1 MNVLLVDDSEDE
13 CFLLEDELAQG
24 GLSPE
29 IQRVDNESDM
39 ETALAVDNE
48 WDIVLIDYM
57 MPDFTA
63 ERALEMLKE
72 IKKDIPAI
80 VVSGHASEELAVSV
94 MQLGARDYISKHN
107 RFRLIPS
114 IDREVESCKKRK
126 KQQKIKKKLR
136 QTEKKLAAVAEAAH
150 DAIIIVRDDFT
161 IEFWNHGAER
171 IFAYKKHEVIGK
183 NIASTIIPPSFNRI
197 FHKVSAQLFSTG
209 RVHIRYKTFE
219 TTALN
224 KARKE
229 FPVEVSLSSVKI
241 DNKWLAIGIFRDISE
256 RYQLELQ
263 LRQLA
268 NYDELTGLVNR
279 REIISRLQQELT
291 RFSRYRSP
299 ITILFID
306 IDYFK
311 KINDEYGHQV
321 GDNTLVNCANKM
333 QALMRKNDSV
343 GRYGGEEFLI
353 ILPETPINRAIELA
367 ERLRKNIAQPF
378 AKTRTK
384 SEKYIPDYTI
394 SIGVAELID
403 DQMTLDLLIDR
414 ADKAMYR
421 AKQTGRNKICIDT
434 MEKKYD

>member
-1 MNVLLVDDSEDE
+1 
-13 CFLLEDELAQG
+13 
-24 GLSPE
+24 
-29 IQRVDNESDM
+29 
-39 ETALAVDNE
+39 
-48 WDIVLIDYM
+48 
-57 MPDFTA
+57 
-63 ERALEMLKE
+63 
-72 IKKDIPAI
+72 
-80 VVSGHASEELAVSV
+80 
-94 MQLGARDYISKHN
+94 
-107 RFRLIPS
+107 
-114 IDREVESCKKRK
+114 
-126 KQQKIKKKLR
+126 
-136 QTEKKLAAVAEAAH
+136 
-150 DAIIIVRDDFT
+150 
-161 IEFWNHGAER
+161 
-171 IFAYKKHEVIGK
+171 
-183 NIASTIIPPSFNRI
+183 
-197 FHKVSAQLFSTG
+197 
-209 RVHIRYKTFE
+209 VHIRYKTFE